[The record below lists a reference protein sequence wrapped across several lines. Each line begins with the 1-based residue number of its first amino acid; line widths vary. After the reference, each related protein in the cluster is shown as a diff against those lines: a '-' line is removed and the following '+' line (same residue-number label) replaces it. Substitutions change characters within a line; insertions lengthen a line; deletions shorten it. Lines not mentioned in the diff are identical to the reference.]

1 MRPLL
6 SALTKLDLIVAVA
19 PDNPNLSTWFRSGGL
34 PNNQR
39 YPHPRLLHRHL
50 LQLSVAGKVFKAPD
64 KSTQPRYGPQSKK
77 PIGERALGLVAA
89 WEPAQTGH
97 LSFDEARSPMGLRV
111 RFCELQRV
119 TKPLMGTSISNRGT
133 RCNSLVH

>member
-1 MRPLL
+1 MLPLPRITSISRPSSVL
-6 SALTKLDLIVAVA
+6 AVY
-19 PDNPNLSTWFRSGGL
+19 STFGAIPTRACHVDTFYGSRSES
-34 PNNQR
+34 NTYR
-39 YPHPRLLHRHL
+39 
-50 LQLSVAGKVFKAPD
+50 VPD
-64 KSTQPRYGPQSKK
+64 KPSDQGKAESKK

-119 TKPLMGTSISNRGT
+119 TKPSMGGLYQKMGTE
-133 RCNSLVH
+133 CKH